1 MPNPVNR
8 GSNKPAQ
15 RKGSQVTSRVARK
28 WIGLADA
35 GEWGR
40 AWLPAQAPGR
50 SRTMGGCEQLF
61 SASVASPLSKTVSI
75 FSRTITPLSDTTE
88 FVFESVESSVS
99 ECFCIWGGESRAT
112 CSLQH
117 LCGCVARTCG
127 SYTALACCFF
137 VALALLRSLLA
148 RSTRSPVPGRNL
160 LSFYC
165 KPLSVVLRY

>member
-50 SRTMGGCEQLF
+50 SRTMGFCEQLF
-61 SASVASPLSKTVSI
+61 SAATVSPLRETAFV
-75 FSRTITPLSDTTE
+75 FSRAITPLNGIRSA
-88 FVFESVESSVS
+88 VAPNAGVS
-99 ECFCIWGGESRAT
+99 HEP
-112 CSLQH
+112 
-117 LCGCVARTCG
+117 CGRTL
-127 SYTALACCFF
+127 SA
-137 VALALLRSLLA
+137 
-148 RSTRSPVPGRNL
+148 SP
-160 LSFYC
+160 
-165 KPLSVVLRY
+165 

>member
-61 SASVASPLSKTVSI
+61 SASVASPLSKTATI
-75 FSRTITPLSDTTE
+75 FSRTITPLIAVQRNDGAIFYKVFITTLH
-88 FVFESVESSVS
+88 VHSAAPGDQDHSPQDQHARPA
-99 ECFCIWGGESRAT
+99 RACT
-112 CSLQH
+112 SH
-117 LCGCVARTCG
+117 VCGRTHVCKIRCV
-127 SYTALACCFF
+127 
-137 VALALLRSLLA
+137 
-148 RSTRSPVPGRNL
+148 
-160 LSFYC
+160 YC
-165 KPLSVVLRY
+165 VKNT

>member
-127 SYTALACCFF
+127 SYTAHLLF
-137 VALALLRSLLA
+137 VLRSRA
-148 RSTRSPVPGRNL
+148 RTATQHLPGRNL

>member
-88 FVFESVESSVS
+88 FVFESVELGFGVFLHFEGRKQS
-99 ECFCIWGGESRAT
+99 C
-112 CSLQH
+112 LQLAALVW
-117 LCGCVARTCG
+117 LCGSLSHLWLVHR
-127 SYTALACCFF
+127 ALAFR
-137 VALALLRSLLA
+137 VALARSH
-148 RSTRSPVPGRNL
+148 SH
-160 LSFYC
+160 
-165 KPLSVVLRY
+165 